1 VPRTSHDAPARSL
14 STRTMDVLGAFTPA
28 RPELTLSEL
37 ARAARL
43 SLTTTHRIVA
53 DLVAWGALERG
64 VDGRIRVG
72 LRLWEVASLAPRTLP
87 LRERA
92 LPAMEALYETTH
104 ENVQLAVREDL
115 EVVWIER
122 LSGPESV
129 RVLTRVAARFALHST
144 GAGLVLLAHAPPEVR
159 EQALGT
165 RLRRWTEHT
174 ITDPVRLRAVLA
186 EVRRTGVAVSDR
198 QVTADAVSVA
208 VPVRDPDGV
217 VAAVSVVMHADGPLS
232 VATVTPAV
240 RAAGLAISRALGA
253 PASAT
258 APTHHGGDR
267 RRPSRPA

>member
-1 VPRTSHDAPARSL
+1 
-14 STRTMDVLGAFTPA
+14 
-28 RPELTLSEL
+28 
-37 ARAARL
+37 
-43 SLTTTHRIVA
+43 
-53 DLVAWGALERG
+53 
-64 VDGRIRVG
+64 
-72 LRLWEVASLAPRTLP
+72 
-87 LRERA
+87 
-92 LPAMEALYETTH
+92 
-104 ENVQLAVREDL
+104 
-115 EVVWIER
+115 
-122 LSGPESV
+122 
-129 RVLTRVAARFALHST
+129 
-144 GAGLVLLAHAPPEVR
+144 VLLAHAPAEVR